1 MGEFPAIKDLTLVAA
16 YNTIVYVRVSE
27 GEETHRWTV
36 LGALQYSLTLFRR
49 LNEEVR
55 YENQAHQDRLEGYD
69 SGTRWYR
76 GDR

>member
-27 GEETHRWTV
+27 GEETRSWTV

-49 LNEEVR
+49 LNEEESEGEDEDQR
-55 YENQAHQDRLEGYD
+55 GQKRLVC
-69 SGTRWYR
+69 
-76 GDR
+76 